1 MMSSSRTRERELDLA
16 IEAVAGACEL
26 CRGVQELAIS
36 RPLEKT
42 DRSPVTIA
50 DFAAQALIISEIR
63 RVFPD
68 DPVLAEE
75 DASALRDPANAL
87 LLAQVLA
94 HARSHLPALTP
105 DGLLATLESGS
116 ADIARAQR
124 YWVLDPLDGTKGF
137 LRGGQYAVALALIER
152 GSVALGVLG
161 CPSLPVRGTDLDGE
175 RGCLF
180 FARQHGGAYCRQLGH
195 RDSWRIQ
202 VDDLGDP
209 TRAVFC
215 ESVESGHSA
224 HDVSARIAERLAI
237 QRPPLRIDSQCK
249 YAAVARGDASIYLR
263 LPTRIGYEE
272 KVWDH
277 AAGCLVVTEAGGRAT
292 DLAGAPLDFAAGPTL
307 ANNRG
312 LIVTNGKLHDQVL
325 AAAQAALAT
334 PLAH

>member
-1 MMSSSRTRERELDLA
+1 MRSSKSREWELGLA
-16 IEAVAGACEL
+16 IEAVARACEL
-26 CRGVQELAIS
+26 CREVQELAVS
-36 RPLEKT
+36 QPLEKS

-50 DFAAQALIISEIR
+50 DLAAQALIISEIR
-63 RVFPD
+63 NVFPD

-75 DASALRDPANAL
+75 DASALLDPANAL
-87 LLAQVLA
+87 LSAQVLA
-94 HARSHLPALTP
+94 YAQRYLPSLTP
-105 DGLLATLESGS
+105 DGLLAMLESG
-116 ADIARAQR
+116 RANAAGEPH

-152 GSVALGVLG
+152 GSVVLGVLG
-161 CPSLPVRGTDLDGE
+161 CPSLPVRGTDLDSE

-180 FARQHGGAYCRQLGH
+180 FATHGGGAHCRPLDD
-195 RDSWRIQ
+195 RESWRIQ

-209 TRAVFC
+209 ARAVFC
-215 ESVESGHSA
+215 ESVESGHSS

-263 LPTRIGYEE
+263 LPTRAGYEE

-292 DLAGAPLDFAAGPTL
+292 DLAGTPLDFAAGPTL

-312 LIVTNGKLHDQVL
+312 LVVTNGKLHDLVL
-325 AAAQAALAT
+325 AAAQAVVSE
-334 PLAH
+334 PPPH